1 MSNGRTMDYL
11 KRISVRNWR
20 DYRSGALLAL
30 AMWVSF
36 AMWISW
42 DRAAELRSAV
52 TASST
57 LAETLAA
64 NTRQVL
70 GVAELVAAVVAS
82 EVQTHG
88 PDVDLKRMQARGLLY
103 SAIFLQVAVT
113 DRSGM
118 LRASSLPR
126 NGPVNLSD
134 RDHIRVHLDGVWP
147 RDRLFISA
155 PVTGRVSGQVSIQMT
170 RAIVDEGGELIGIV
184 TLSVA
189 PSYFTDLYKLLDI
202 GTLGMVTVIGTN
214 DYIVRARRTSAGEA
228 LGDEL
233 GASNNLREMI
243 QRDASGSFRANSPI
257 DGVDRISSYQVL
269 TPHPLVV
276 VVGYATEEYLEA
288 YRGRRDLLLLTGV
301 IITLLMGVA
310 EWRKVRLV
318 RRLAESALR
327 ERAATERQ
335 AEKTAYLQAWFRA
348 MPDAAAAL
356 ANGRVVNVNPKLLN
370 LVGGELTEVSGS
382 SPQHLAESVLA
393 NDLSEDRREKV
404 ATLIDA
410 LERIEPGAG
419 RRWVF
424 HVQDTRLHVF
434 EFRVEALEAPHS
446 GAVLLIRDITAASQ
460 IDRMKSEFVS
470 TAAHELRTP
479 TAGILG
485 LAELLAADRVP
496 EARKQGIYQ
505 MICTQATNLSRLV
518 ADLLDLAR
526 IEARANREIRHD
538 EINLAEA
545 ISSVIGRMPEVSSRA
560 RFVAPVN
567 PVRIRGEM
575 ALIETAIRN
584 ILENAL
590 KYSAADSPVD
600 ISLTEADGKAQ
611 LSIADH
617 GIGIC
622 AEDLERVF
630 EKFYRVNRN
639 GPIPGTGLGLALVS
653 EIVQLHGGEVW
664 IESEVGSGTRVH
676 ISIEV
681 SK

>member
-1 MSNGRTMDYL
+1 
-11 KRISVRNWR
+11 
-20 DYRSGALLAL
+20 
-30 AMWVSF
+30 
-36 AMWISW
+36 
-42 DRAAELRSAV
+42 
-52 TASST
+52 
-57 LAETLAA
+57 
-64 NTRQVL
+64 
-70 GVAELVAAVVAS
+70 
-82 EVQTHG
+82 
-88 PDVDLKRMQARGLLY
+88 
-103 SAIFLQVAVT
+103 
-113 DRSGM
+113 
-118 LRASSLPR
+118 
-126 NGPVNLSD
+126 
-134 RDHIRVHLDGVWP
+134 
-147 RDRLFISA
+147 
-155 PVTGRVSGQVSIQMT
+155 
-170 RAIVDEGGELIGIV
+170 RAIDDEGGELICIV